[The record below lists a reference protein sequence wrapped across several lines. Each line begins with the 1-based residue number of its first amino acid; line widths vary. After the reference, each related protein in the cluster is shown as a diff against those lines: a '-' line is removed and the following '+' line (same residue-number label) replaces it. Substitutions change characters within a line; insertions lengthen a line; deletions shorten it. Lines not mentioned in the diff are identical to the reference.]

1 MRRESKGGKPGM
13 SATLA
18 AIIIGGL
25 VCLLF
30 GWLAWIRSVEKLEMY
45 SFDSVPRLSYDYTW
59 TDYDLLSDSTSTVA
73 SCDIL
78 LRIHGLDIP
87 RDAIEGAI
95 VEEGD
100 TSDGVADG
108 LNSLLDPSHV
118 AVDIQ
123 YTRLQ
128 WLPGPSIVWM
138 KMEDG
143 AVNAVVFLYADEE
156 EVVVSDPSSGV
167 VTYGFS
173 DFEKQYDF
181 ANRAAVY
188 ICARGYEPQS

>member
-1 MRRESKGGKPGM
+1 MRREDKTGKSGM
-13 SATLA
+13 RAALA
-18 AIIIGGL
+18 IAIVGGL

-30 GWLAWIRSVEKLEMY
+30 GWLAWIRSVERIEMY
-45 SFDSVPRLSYDYTW
+45 SSDSVPRLSYNYTW
-59 TDYDLLSDSTSTVA
+59 TDHDLLSDSTSTVA

-95 VEEGD
+95 GEEGD

-138 KMEDG
+138 KTADG
-143 AVNAVVFLYADEE
+143 AVNAVVFLYADET
-156 EVVVSDPSSGV
+156 EVVVADPSSGV

-173 DFEKQYDF
+173 DFEEQYDF
-181 ANRAAVY
+181 ANRASVY
-188 ICARGYEPQS
+188 ICARGYESQS